1 MRDSCQESV
10 GIYPQ
15 QRLNAP
21 LREPIIIKARGFTD
35 LFHQLLLLAD
45 RAEPGSIMDTM
56 IDIRNRA
63 SKIDESCADL
73 IERAEKEQANLE

>member
-1 MRDSCQESV
+1 M
-10 GIYPQ
+10 
-15 QRLNAP
+15 NAP

-35 LFHQLLLLAD
+35 LFHQLAD

-73 IERAEKEQANLE
+73 IERAEKEQANHEREQLNHT

>member
-1 MRDSCQESV
+1 M
-10 GIYPQ
+10 
-15 QRLNAP
+15 NAP

-35 LFHQLLLLAD
+35 LFHQLAE

-63 SKIDESCADL
+63 SKIDESCSEPLYRAKKEEAD
-73 IERAEKEQANLE
+73 Q